1 MFKLY
6 TNVNQQHYNNHCT
19 ETAVEFIPDI
29 CEAQCYHGGASDEAT
44 GYECR
49 DEQHGDYDSLD
60 EWVESR
66 IDVAIQTPFDCED
79 GIRRFALE
87 LSLAYEAFDSR
98 AEVIAI

>member
-6 TNVNQQHYNNHCT
+6 TNNNEQHYNNHCT

-29 CEAQCYHGGASDEAT
+29 CEAQCYHDSEDEGQA
-44 GYECR
+44 
-49 DEQHGDYDSLD
+49 DYDSLD